1 MRKPADVLKMVKDN
15 DIKIVDLRFM
25 DMPGLWQH
33 FSVPAHELTESS
45 FEEGF
50 GFDGSSIRGF
60 QAIHESD
67 MLVVPDADTAFLDAF
82 TEVPTLNLICNVVD
96 PVTKERYGRD
106 PRAIAQRAE
115 SYLQYTKI
123 ADTIYFGPEA
133 EFFIFDDVRFDQQAH
148 CGYYF
153 LDSVE
158 GQWNTGKDEKPNL
171 GYRPRHKEGYF
182 PVPPHDHFQ
191 DLRTEMVLNLERAGM
206 SVEAHHHEV
215 ATGGQM
221 EIDVRFDTLT
231 RAADHVIMYKY
242 IVKNTAI
249 KRGRTVTFMPKP
261 LFGDNG
267 SGMHCHQSLWKN
279 GKNLFA
285 GDGYG
290 GFSQMGLHYIGGLL
304 KHSPALAALDA
315 PPTNSYRRLT
325 PAFEAPVNLAYSR
338 RNRSAAI
345 RIPMIS
351 NSP

>member
-1 MRKPADVLKMVKDN
+1 MRKPADVLKLVKDN
-15 DIKIVDLRFM
+15 DIKIIDLRFM

-33 FSVPAHELTESS
+33 FSVPTHELTESS

-67 MLVVPDADTAFLDAF
+67 MLVVPDPDTAFVDAF

-106 PRAIAQRAE
+106 PRGIAQRAE

-123 ADTIYFGPEA
+123 ADTAYFGPEA
-133 EFFIFDDVRFDQQAH
+133 EFFIFDDVRFDQNAH
-148 CGYYF
+148 SGYYF

-206 SVEAHHHEV
+206 QVEAHHHEV

-221 EIDVRFDTLT
+221 EIDVRFDSLT

-242 IVKNTAI
+242 IVKNTAT

-261 LFGDNG
+261 LLGTTARACTATRACG
-267 SGMHCHQSLWKN
+267 R
-279 GKNLFA
+279 A
-285 GDGYG
+285 GRTCSRATATAD
-290 GFSQMGLHYIGGLL
+290 
-304 KHSPALAALDA
+304 
-315 PPTNSYRRLT
+315 
-325 PAFEAPVNLAYSR
+325 SR
-338 RNRSAAI
+338 RWACTISAG
-345 RIPMIS
+345 S
-351 NSP
+351 